1 MKQPK
6 NDGKLSPTTTQAQGG
21 PERAVAADGQVHLL
35 HRERVRGC
43 FDVLF
48 SNQKGEITEG
58 SRTNLFIKKGDTF
71 YTPPIECGLLDGIY
85 RRQILDDENIKSVEK
100 ILFFEDL
107 RSAEQ
112 LYLCNSVRGLIPVSL
127 IGH

>member
-1 MKQPK
+1 MNQTA
-6 NDGKLSPTTTQAQGG
+6 LSPKGFDDIQYEQEYLKSYEKT
-21 PERAVAADGQVHLL
+21 
-35 HRERVRGC
+35 GC